1 MTAVSDNHFT
11 FIETSEQLDAFAT
24 DWLPRLDG
32 AALALDLEE
41 DRERHYDPC
50 VALVQ
55 LTIETHDFVLDPL
68 SLPPRPLA
76 AVLEMVCL
84 TPSIVVVHGAR
95 NDVGGL
101 KRDFGF
107 GPLHLRDTQIA
118 ARFLARERF
127 GLAALL
133 VDAFGVTLDKQMRR
147 SDWTRRPLSE
157 EQLAYAR
164 ADTSWLLDLWDVLE
178 QEVEDSG
185 WHDALLEEC
194 AALADAPSDQPVF
207 DPCGWTSVKG
217 AKSLDE
223 SGHARLAVLWRW
235 REEVGEAFDLHPSRV
250 IPPWAMKNLAER
262 GVSLLRRPKVPGVHP
277 EVLAEERD
285 RLADL
290 LSDPPPPPRR
300 PRAKRRPAA
309 RLSGASVQDRVA
321 ALLEWRSATSRATGL
336 DAGFLA
342 PRSLLE
348 ALARCE
354 PDPAE
359 FAGVDDVRTW
369 RLDRYADAW
378 ADAIRSLK

>member
-1 MTAVSDNHFT
+1 MTAVSDNAFT
-11 FIETSEQLDAFAT
+11 FIETAEQLEAFANE
-24 DWLPRLDG
+24 WLPRLDG
-32 AALALDLEE
+32 APLALDIEE

-50 VALVQ
+50 VALIQ
-55 LTIETHDFVLDPL
+55 LTVEDDDFVLDPL

-107 GPLHLRDTQIA
+107 GPLNLRDTQIA

-133 VDAFGVTLDKQMRR
+133 DDTFGIELDKQMRR
-147 SDWTRRPLSE
+147 SDWTRRPLSD

-164 ADTSWLLDLWDVLE
+164 ADTSWLLDLWDALE
-178 QEVEDSG
+178 PEVIEAG
-185 WHDALLEEC
+185 WHDAMLEEC
-194 AALADAPSDQPVF
+194 AALADAPSDQPTF

-217 AKSLDE
+217 ARSLDE
-223 SGHARLAVLWRW
+223 RGHARLAVLWRW

-262 GVSLLRRPKVPGVHP
+262 GASLLKRPKVPGVHP
-277 EVLAEERD
+277 EVLSEERD

-290 LSDPPPPPRR
+290 LRDAPPAPRKPR
-300 PRAKRRPAA
+300 PKRKIHR
-309 RLSGASVQDRVA
+309 RLAGPSVQDRVT
-321 ALLEWRSATSRATGL
+321 ALLDWRTNEAKATGL
-336 DAGFLA
+336 DSGFLA
-342 PRSLLE
+342 PRSLIE

-354 PDPAE
+354 PDPDAYADVE
-359 FAGVDDVRTW
+359 DVRQW

-378 ADAIRSLK
+378 ADAIRSLT